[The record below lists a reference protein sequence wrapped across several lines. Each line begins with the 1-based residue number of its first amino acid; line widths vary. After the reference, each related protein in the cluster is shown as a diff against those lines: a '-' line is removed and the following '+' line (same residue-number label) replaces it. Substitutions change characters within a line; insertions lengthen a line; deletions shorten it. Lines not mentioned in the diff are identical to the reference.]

1 MPADSRRA
9 YLYGLAAVLL
19 WSTVASAF
27 KLSLRYLDYAQLLL
41 YACAVSTLVLGV
53 VVVVQG
59 KGVLLLAG
67 GHRAWLRSLGL
78 GLINPLVYYL
88 LLFSA
93 YERLPAQE
101 AQPLNYTWAL
111 TLTLLSIPLLKQR
124 PSWADLLA
132 GLVCYSGV
140 FVISTRGDVLGLHFS
155 DPVGVVLA
163 LGSTVLWALYWIFN
177 TRDERDTVVRL
188 FLNFALAL
196 PFVFLYCL
204 VESTPWP
211 VSTAGLWGAAYIGVF
226 EMGIA
231 FVLWQQALHYAKNA
245 AQVGNLIFVSP
256 FLSLVFI
263 YFFVGEEILLSTFVG
278 LVLVVAGLLL
288 QQFQRTSPK

>member
-93 YERLPAQE
+93 Y
-101 AQPLNYTWAL
+101 
-111 TLTLLSIPLLKQR
+111 
-124 PSWADLLA
+124 
-132 GLVCYSGV
+132 
-140 FVISTRGDVLGLHFS
+140 
-155 DPVGVVLA
+155 
-163 LGSTVLWALYWIFN
+163 
-177 TRDERDTVVRL
+177 
-188 FLNFALAL
+188 
-196 PFVFLYCL
+196 
-204 VESTPWP
+204 
-211 VSTAGLWGAAYIGVF
+211 
-226 EMGIA
+226 
-231 FVLWQQALHYAKNA
+231 
-245 AQVGNLIFVSP
+245 
-256 FLSLVFI
+256 
-263 YFFVGEEILLSTFVG
+263 
-278 LVLVVAGLLL
+278 
-288 QQFQRTSPK
+288 